1 MGRGARIS
9 RELSSEGYDRFYQDF
24 DSPLM
29 QRIRHEAY
37 GDDIGQYSW
46 VTKEDLESDVARLGL
61 TAVSRILDLGCGPGG
76 PFAFVVGLTGCQ
88 GTGIDMSLP
97 AIEAA
102 RKRGESLGLEA
113 RLNFQQA
120 DLNQPLAFPNSSFDA
135 AMSFDVVLHVRDRT
149 ALFREIRRVLIPGG
163 QFLFTDAGLVT
174 GLISADQ
181 FRVRA
186 DRGFAQFVVPG
197 LNEHALTEAGFEVL
211 DVIDRTPGLVA
222 TAGGRLRARSSH
234 KSELKDIEGQADFER
249 EQEFLEV
256 VIDLAQRRALS
267 RMLYLARTETA

>member
-29 QRIRHEAY
+29 QRIRREAY

-46 VTKEDLESDVARLGL
+46 VTKQDLESDVARLGL
-61 TAVSRILDLGCGPGG
+61 TAASRILDLGCGPGG

-88 GTGIDMSLP
+88 GTGIDTSFP
-97 AIEAA
+97 AINAA

-120 DLNQPLAFPNSSFDA
+120 DLNQPLAFPNASFDA
-135 AMSFDVVLHVRDRT
+135 AISFDVVLHVRDRT

-163 QFLFTDAGLVT
+163 KFLFTDAGVVT

-181 FRVRA
+181 FHVRA
-186 DRGFAQFVVPG
+186 GRGFTKFVVPG
-197 LNEHALTEAGFEVL
+197 LNEQGLTDAGFEVL
-211 DVIDRTPGLVA
+211 DVIDRTPGLA
-222 TAGGRLRARSSH
+222 ETAGGRLRARSSH
-234 KSELKDIEGQADFER
+234 ESELKDIESQADFER
-249 EQEFLEV
+249 EQRFLEV
-256 VIDLAQRRALS
+256 VVELAQRRALS
-267 RMLYLARTETA
+267 RMLYSARAGTS

>member
-46 VTKEDLESDVARLGL
+46 VTKQDLESDVARLGL

-135 AMSFDVVLHVRDRT
+135 AMSFDVVLHVRDRS

-163 QFLFTDAGLVT
+163 QFLFTDAGVVT

-197 LNEHALTEAGFEVL
+197 SNERGLKVAGFQVL
-211 DVIDRTPGLVA
+211 DVIDRTPGFVE
-222 TAGGRLRARSSH
+222 TAGGRLRARSTH
-234 KSELKDIEGQADFER
+234 ESELKDIEGEADFTR
-249 EQEFLEV
+249 EQQFLRLVME
-256 VIDLAQRRALS
+256 LAELHALS
-267 RMLYLARTETA
+267 RMVYLARTGTA